1 MSNTVAFPNQ
11 LLQIP
16 ELQSKFDTK
25 VFSDSVAVM
34 VGDYIEALIL
44 QQIHYWIHRDF
55 GTVIEGIRWIYKP
68 IRELIIEA
76 FPLLTPWKINKAIV
90 SLVEKGFLLREHL
103 FDKHHGHNF
112 HPKNRT
118 YYYTVNYEKIREVLE
133 KLKSA
138 ETAENF
144 RFVDDQKPVSRP
156 TKNPFSDYPKNKTE
170 NTSTEN
176 NQRKNPHPTR
186 PQKQGGENKP
196 TTSQPQ
202 EISQAQTSFSKPGL
216 DQVLARPKKTTTGL
230 EQKAVEPG
238 NHSARVDEKINQN
251 KSTNRRPV
259 QESVQNLAG
268 QETLP
273 PPAVQEPVRVQSKP
287 KPKPKKTPKGTK
299 PKKTY
304 SKALWSTK
312 EQLEQ
317 FRKALTLALLNGV
330 GNARNITALVS
341 YVINLITQGHS
352 HIYWEEWSAGLEIGS
367 SERHE
372 WEAAPGQPY
381 PKFVEYLVEKLIY
394 PSESRSQALFRV
406 GKILKD
412 KTQARLYWRDFKR
425 VIEVLRQDAEKA
437 HAEGQ
442 QVALPVWFIERA
454 EISVERAG
462 ESAQKV
468 AQLAPEQTDWVEQKL
483 PESEKLLN
491 GAGNLSLPG
500 VEEQELAITPDPWTD
515 DDDDDFC
522 FNGFIDLSYLE
533 QQARKVAASPGQLS
547 LLLVDFKS
555 ALSQATK
562 NQREKIRN
570 AIAPIY
576 PELLNFL

>member
-55 GTVIEGIRWIYKP
+55 GTVIEGTRWIYKP

-76 FPLLTPWKINKAIV
+76 FPILTPWKINKALV

-133 KLKSA
+133 KLKSS
-138 ETAENF
+138 ETTENF

-156 TKNPFSDYPKNKTE
+156 TKKEVSDYPKNKTK
-170 NTSTEN
+170 NTSIEN
-176 NQRKNPHPTR
+176 HQRKDPHPTR
-186 PQKQGGENKP
+186 PQKRGGENKC
-196 TTSQPQ
+196 TIYRAQKN
-202 EISQAQTSFSKPGL
+202 SQAKGSFSQVEL
-216 DQVLARPKKTTTGL
+216 DQVLARPKKPKTGVG
-230 EQKAVEPG
+230 QKAVEKDK
-238 NHSARVDEKINQN
+238 HSARVEPSLDQN
-251 KSTNRRPV
+251 ICTGGIPV

-273 PPAVQEPVRVQSKP
+273 PPAVQEPVRGQSQP

-299 PKKTY
+299 PNRTY
-304 SKALWSTK
+304 SKALWSSK
-312 EQLEQ
+312 EQLER
-317 FRKALTLALLNGV
+317 FRKALTVALANGA
-330 GNARNITALVS
+330 GNAQNVMALVS
-341 YVINLITQGHS
+341 YVINQITQGHD
-352 HIYWEEWSAGLEIGS
+352 HTYWSEWLAGEPIGN
-367 SERHE
+367 SERQE
-372 WEAAPGQPY
+372 WEAAPGKPY
-381 PKFVEYLVEKLIY
+381 PKFVEYLLEKLIY
-394 PSESRSQALFRV
+394 PNESREQALFRV

-412 KTQARLYWRDFKR
+412 KTQARLYWRNFKR
-425 VIEVLRQDAEKA
+425 IIEVLRQDAEKA
-437 HAEGQ
+437 HAEGK

-454 EISVERAG
+454 EISLERAAD
-462 ESAQKV
+462 SAQKV
-468 AQLAPEQTDWVEQKL
+468 SQLAPEQTDWINNRL
-483 PESEKLLN
+483 PESEKLLS

-500 VEEQELAITPDPWTD
+500 VEEQELAVTPDPWAD
-515 DDDDDFC
+515 DDDGDFC

-533 QQARKVAASPGQLS
+533 QQARKVAANPGKLS
-547 LLLVDFKS
+547 LFLVDFQS
-555 ALSQATK
+555 ALSQASSH
-562 NQREKIRN
+562 QREKIRK

>member
-1 MSNTVAFPNQ
+1 MNINSSKQDNRFFSAELARALNDVNAAIICQQ
-11 LLQIP
+11 L
-16 ELQSKFDTK
+16 
-25 VFSDSVAVM
+25 
-34 VGDYIEALIL
+34 
-44 QQIHYWIHRDF
+44 HYWLQKDV
-55 GTVIEGIRWIYKP
+55 GVIVDQTKWIYNSFESWVKTQFQWMSVWQFRQSMKKL
-68 IRELIIEA
+68 RELKIVKVIRYRAKE
-76 FPLLTPWKINKAIV
+76 WKQTN
-90 SLVEKGFLLREHL
+90 
-103 FDKHHGHNF
+103 
-112 HPKNRT
+112 
-118 YYYTVNYEKIREVLE
+118 YYTLDYERLE
-133 KLKSA
+133 EFLKSQSA
-138 ETAENF
+138 ESIEISDLCDSTNRDVNNSHLEMEESS
-144 RFVDDQKPVSRP
+144 KSYI
-156 TKNPFSDYPKNKTE
+156 TK
-170 NTSTEN
+170 NTSTKKH
-176 NQRKNPHPTR
+176 QTQNPHPTR
-186 PQKQGGENKP
+186 PQKSGGEKKNIA
-196 TTSQPQ
+196 SQ
-202 EISQAQTSFSKPGL
+202 EKENSQAKSSFSKPGL
-216 DQVLARPKKTTTGL
+216 DQVLARPKKTITGL
-230 EQKAVEPG
+230 EQKAVEPD
-238 NHSARVDEKINQN
+238 NRSARVDEKINQN
-251 KSTNRRPV
+251 KYTEKIPV

-273 PPAVQEPVRVQSKP
+273 QPDVQEPVRVQSKP

-317 FRKALTLALLNGV
+317 FRKALTVALVNGV

-437 HAEGQ
+437 HAEGK

-454 EISVERAG
+454 EISLERAAD
-462 ESAQKV
+462 SAQKV
-468 AQLAPEQTDWVEQKL
+468 SQLAPEQTDWINNRL
-483 PESEKLLN
+483 PESEKLLS

-500 VEEQELAITPDPWTD
+500 VEEQELAVTPDPWAD
-515 DDDDDFC
+515 DDDGDFC
-522 FNGFIDLSYLE
+522 FNDFIDLSYLE
-533 QQARKVAASPGQLS
+533 QQARKVAANPGKLS

-555 ALSQATK
+555 AFSQANK
-562 NQREKIRN
+562 NQREKIRS
-570 AIAPIY
+570 AIAPIC